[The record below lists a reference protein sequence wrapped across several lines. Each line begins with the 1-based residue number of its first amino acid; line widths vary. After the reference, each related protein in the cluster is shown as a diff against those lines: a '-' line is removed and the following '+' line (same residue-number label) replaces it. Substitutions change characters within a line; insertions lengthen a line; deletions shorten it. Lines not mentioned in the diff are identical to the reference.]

1 MNVKCLQ
8 LVKSSPS
15 LGIKA
20 LPEGVQQAAGEEKE
34 EIQGH
39 ILLRAWGFNSLTV
52 TSLQLSI
59 ADVQT

>member
-1 MNVKCLQ
+1 MYVKCLQ
-8 LVKSSPS
+8 LVKSPPS

-39 ILLRAWGFNSLTV
+39 FLLRAWDFNSLTV
-52 TSLQLSI
+52 TALNI
-59 ADVQT
+59 ADMQT